1 MENIKQNISNIKKSL
16 TQVGNNA
23 LNEADSIKTSLKEA
37 YEWLFVIPEKQDV
50 DISTT
55 GKIKDNKANAFAF
68 LITEDESIQLNSNI
82 TDYVLENN
90 TMAQSGNTRQPI
102 KVEISGI
109 VGELFYEK
117 PQDTLKGQSFIQ
129 QKLNKFAGISPSLS
143 VKGQEYLNKVNQA
156 VNKINDIVDKVDN
169 AFSFIKDFTE
179 EQGLTLQ
186 QQAFQILSSMWRSG
200 KPFTVSTYYGQLTN
214 MLIESCKI
222 QQSDNLWQS
231 KISLTLK
238 QITFAKTQTR
248 QLKKSDIR
256 KAQTAEKQ
264 NNGTQLISKA
274 SGILGIGA

>member
-1 MENIKQNISNIKKSL
+1 MENINNIKSNL
-16 TQVGNNA
+16 TQIGNNV
-23 LNEADSIKTSLKEA
+23 LNETEDVKTNLKEA

-50 DISTT
+50 GISTT
-55 GKIKDNKANAFAF
+55 GKVKEGDDINAFAF

-143 VKGQEYLNKVNQA
+143 IKGQEYLNKVNQA
-156 VNKINDIVDKVDN
+156 VNKINDVVDKVDN
-169 AFSFIKDFTE
+169 AFAFIKDFTA

-186 QQAFQILSSMWRSG
+186 QQAFQILSSMWRAG
-200 KPFTVSTYYGQLTN
+200 ETFRVSTYYGQLNN

-222 QQSDNLWQS
+222 QQGDNLWQS
-231 KISLTLK
+231 KINLTLK

-248 QLKKSDIR
+248 QLKESDTR
-256 KAQTAEKQ
+256 KVQASEKQ

>member
-1 MENIKQNISNIKKSL
+1 MENKNNNKNNI
-16 TQVGNNA
+16 TQIGNNA
-23 LNEADSIKTSLKEA
+23 LNEEDNIKTSLKEA

-50 DISTT
+50 GISTT
-55 GKIKDNKANAFAF
+55 GKIKDNKVDAFAF

-117 PQDTLKGQSFIQ
+117 PQNTLMGQSFIQ

-143 VKGQEYLNKVNQA
+143 IKGQEYLNKVNQA
-156 VNKINDIVDKVDN
+156 VNKINDVVDKVDN
-169 AFSFIKDFTE
+169 AFSFIKTFTE

-186 QQAFQILSSMWRSG
+186 QQAFQILSSMWRAG
-200 KPFTVSTYYGQLTN
+200 ETFRVSTYYGQLNN

-222 QQSDNLWQS
+222 QQGDNLWQS

-248 QLKKSDIR
+248 QLKESDIR
-256 KAQTAEKQ
+256 KVQASEKQ

>member
-1 MENIKQNISNIKKSL
+1 MENIDNIKSNL
-16 TQVGNNA
+16 TQIGNNV
-23 LNEADSIKTSLKEA
+23 LNETEDVKTNLKEA

-50 DISTT
+50 GISTT
-55 GKIKDNKANAFAF
+55 GEIKDDKVNAFAF

-117 PQDTLKGQSFIQ
+117 PQNTLRGQSFIQ
-129 QKLNKFAGISPSLS
+129 QKLNKFVGISPSLS

-156 VNKINDIVDKVDN
+156 VNKINDVVDKVDN
-169 AFSFIKDFTE
+169 AFAFIKDFTA

-186 QQAFQILSSMWRSG
+186 QQAFQILSSMWRAG
-200 KPFTVSTYYGQLTN
+200 NIFTVSTYYGQLTN

-222 QQSDNLWQS
+222 QQGDNLWQS
-231 KISLTLK
+231 KITLTLK

-256 KAQTAEKQ
+256 KAQVTEKQ

-274 SGILGIGA
+274 SDILGVGA